1 MSTDVAVVAGER
13 LARYGF
19 PDGHPFGPDRH
30 SAFMREFDAR
40 GLSKRVRLMDPRE
53 ATYEELLAFHTPGY
67 VDFVRERSQTGQG
80 YLDAG
85 DTPAFRGVYE
95 AAANVVGATLQ
106 AADAIMSGECRRAF
120 VPIAGLHHATRDRAA
135 GFCVFNDCGVAIELL
150 RKRAGLQRVGYVDI
164 DAHHGDGVYYP
175 FEEDPGVIFADIH
188 EDGRYLY
195 PGTGAAEETGKG
207 AAQGLKLNLPVPP
220 GSDDTIFENV
230 WPRVIAHLEEHK
242 PEFILL
248 QCGADSVE
256 GDPITHMRFSPA
268 AHGKAARELVQ
279 LAERLGHGRVL
290 AMGGG
295 GYNRGNLAKAWNA
308 VVESLV
314 AG

>member
-1 MSTDVAVVAGER
+1 
-13 LARYGF
+13 
-19 PDGHPFGPDRH
+19 
-30 SAFMREFDAR
+30 
-40 GLSKRVRLMDPRE
+40 
-53 ATYEELLAFHTPGY
+53 
-67 VDFVRERSQTGQG
+67 
-80 YLDAG
+80 
-85 DTPAFRGVYE
+85 
-95 AAANVVGATLQ
+95 
-106 AADAIMSGECRRAF
+106 
-120 VPIAGLHHATRDRAA
+120 
-135 GFCVFNDCGVAIELL
+135 VFNDCGVAIELL